1 MNSIGSQSSYLL
13 ARNAD
18 TEYNLVEPASDNMY
32 APEAYQFD
40 SSMQSYLDT
49 PDFSHPRASQDPYS
63 AFTGF
68 TGGPLYPEA
77 THQFVHGKQSPHL
90 SPFESSP
97 ELRAPPSNLSTASGP
112 SATSSAM
119 GSPYSNPGQ
128 TVPAPEWNSGLGISP
143 SIAGGPYDTY
153 SHEFSYRVAGMDE
166 LSFPDVTKSFVG
178 ECAIPASS
186 SSMSTI
192 VPSNPAAVV
201 EYDFDQERSNASTLR
216 STQSPVSVATPTS
229 SSGDI
234 LFKSP
239 STTASSF
246 SPLSTRRVSVFSIG
260 NSSTAG
266 RTQDCRS
273 SPSFPNTQ
281 SFQSEVVQQP
291 SHNTYQRSP
300 FFSQTSGQF
309 VAPLESRCLFPLSS
323 LARAISSSHTT
334 IHSHSC

>member
-1 MNSIGSQSSYLL
+1 MNSIGSQTSYML

-18 TEYNLVEPASDNMY
+18 AEYNLGEPASDNMY

-49 PDFSHPRASQDPYS
+49 PDFSHPRPSQDQYS
-63 AFTGF
+63 AFAGF
-68 TGGPLYPEA
+68 AGGPVYPEA
-77 THQFVHGKQSPHL
+77 AHQFLHSKQSPHL
-90 SPFESSP
+90 SPFESP
-97 ELRAPPSNLSTASGP
+97 ELRPPPSNLSTASGP

-143 SIAGGPYDTY
+143 GIAGGLYDAY
-153 SHEFSYRVAGMDE
+153 SHDFNYRLSGMDE
-166 LSFPDVTKSFVG
+166 FSFPDVAKSFVG

-186 SSMSTI
+186 SSMPTI

-201 EYDFDQERSNASTLR
+201 EYDFDLERSNVGAQR
-216 STQSPVSVATPTS
+216 STQSPVSVVTPTS
-229 SSGDI
+229 SGGDF

-273 SPSFPNTQ
+273 SPSFPSAQ
-281 SFQSEVVQQP
+281 SFQSEVVQQ
-291 SHNTYQRSP
+291 STHNTYQQSP

-309 VAPLESRCLFPLSS
+309 IAPLESRCWFPLSS
-323 LARAISSSHTT
+323 PARAILPVT
-334 IHSHSC
+334 